1 MSELDKDPDV
11 DLELEDKTPN
21 PEKTETPEEKTSYT
35 WDEVMELKKK
45 ADRLD
50 KAEKAIVDKKREL
63 KDKEPKKEDKTEKQ
77 YLTESDLEVR
87 DFLKENPT
95 LKEYKE
101 DLSKYMKGGL
111 SLNEA
116 KLLIE
121 DKDKT
126 IKNRETISKTRVTNW
141 EAPSNNVYS
150 REDLEAM
157 TPKQYA
163 IAKEEIK
170 SGKATKI

>member
-11 DLELEDKTPN
+11 DLDLGDDTPE
-21 PEKTETPEEKTSYT
+21 PKKDETPDKGKRTSYT
-35 WDEVMELKKK
+35 WDEVLELQAK

-50 KAEKAIVDKKREL
+50 KAEALIVKNKRQEKEAKKDDKA
-63 KDKEPKKEDKTEKQ
+63 EKQ

-101 DLSKYMKGGL
+101 DISKYMKGGL
-111 SLNEA
+111 TLDEA

-121 DKDKT
+121 SKDKT
-126 IKNRETISKTRVTNW
+126 IKNREIVTKSRVTN
-141 EAPSNNVYS
+141 
-150 REDLEAM
+150 
-157 TPKQYA
+157 
-163 IAKEEIK
+163 
-170 SGKATKI
+170 